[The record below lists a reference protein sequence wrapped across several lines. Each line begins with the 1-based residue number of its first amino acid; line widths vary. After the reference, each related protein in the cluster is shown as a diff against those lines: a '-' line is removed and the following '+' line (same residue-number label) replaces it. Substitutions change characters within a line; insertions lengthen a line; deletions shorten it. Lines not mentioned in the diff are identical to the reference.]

1 LIFLILFSFILIF
14 LNLDKLDV
22 SQNPVKSDL
31 LLCLGGGTGE
41 RIEKTIALYKDGFI
55 NYKIIISDTKEKDV
69 VKKTNKLKESINN
82 DEIIISKSFTKN
94 TLDELLF
101 SQEILEKYNYK
112 SILIISDEPH
122 TRRIKMLIENFTKFK
137 QLNIEYTIVGS
148 SVKWWDKK
156 SFYKNNTAIFF
167 SIHEFIKIIYNYILY
182 NLLYYSLIDYETV
195 NLLHEYKSKI
205 KIQIDEIIKKI
216 LY

>member
-1 LIFLILFSFILIF
+1 
-14 LNLDKLDV
+14 LDKLDV